1 MTRSHMPFAEH
12 SEEESTAFVLVA
24 HGPAVPASE
33 VEQVEKD
40 ALEVRVLWERALLST
55 HYLESEG
62 AIVIGDHEDSIA
74 RIPEVA
80 LGQAALEVVRS
91 TASGFVVHIPGA
103 IVARVER
110 GATEGDVAGPR
121 DWETSRGDRIE
132 MAFGSF
138 RLEIV
143 HGRAGRRVPRMTLG
157 DRLRQ
162 SATLQVAGAALLHT
176 ALFGAFAYYTPALI
190 GDDDASASGRSDQI
204 WLMRQYLGA
213 AAERERD
220 RIDQPSQAENA
231 PGANDPSG
239 GARAAGVEGTMGKD
253 GAPIT
258 HKRWGK
264 FGPADNLATALGPR
278 ASTLQRGFEMIGVVA
293 QSAGDPDA
301 PSAPWGRL
309 DALGSDPL
317 SALGGMWGPTIGE
330 TAGVG
335 GLGLTGTGDGGDGRS
350 EWVGLNLD
358 DFGDR
363 LGHGLGKPGSG
374 TGPGGIGGTR
384 SCPGCQ
390 LPGHIAKGPSMRAGE
405 TTLKGGHVPPE
416 VIQRIVH
423 DNFGRF
429 RNCYEAGLR
438 GNPSLEG
445 RVVTRFAI
453 DRRGTVTMAQD
464 GGSSLPNPNV
474 VECVVRSFYSLSFP
488 EHDGGI
494 VTVVY
499 PLALRPE

>member
-1 MTRSHMPFAEH
+1 MTRSLHTPFSEH
-12 SEEESTAFVLVA
+12 ADEESTAFVLVA
-24 HGPAVPASE
+24 HGPAVQTNE
-33 VEQVEKD
+33 VEEIETD
-40 ALEVRVLWERALLST
+40 ALEVRVFWERSLLST

-74 RIPEVA
+74 RIPEIA
-80 LGQAALEVVRS
+80 LGRAALEVVRT
-91 TASGFVVHIPGA
+91 TAIGFVVQVPRGT
-103 IVARVER
+103 VARVER
-110 GATEGDVAGPR
+110 GETDGDVAGPR
-121 DWETSRGDRIE
+121 EWETSRGDRIE

-138 RLEIV
+138 RLELV
-143 HGRAGRRVPRMTLG
+143 HGCAGRRVPRMSVG
-157 DRLRQ
+157 ERLRQ
-162 SATLQVAGAALLHT
+162 SATLQVVGAALLHT
-176 ALFGAFAYYTPALI
+176 ALFGAFAYYTPALF
-190 GDDDASASGRSDQI
+190 GEDDASAAGRSDQI

-220 RIDQPSQAENA
+220 RIDQPQVESP
-231 PGANDPSG
+231 PGASDPSG
-239 GARAAGVEGTMGKD
+239 GSRASGPEGTMGKE
-253 GAPIT
+253 GAPVT

-264 FGPADNLATALGPR
+264 FGPTDNSAPALGPR
-278 ASTLQRGFEMIGVVA
+278 GSTLPQGFEMIGVVA

-309 DALGSDPL
+309 DALGSDPM
-317 SALGGMWGPTIGE
+317 SALGGMWGATIGE

-335 GLGLTGTGDGGDGRS
+335 GLGLTGTGQGGDGHS
-350 EWVGLNLD
+350 EWVGLDLNDL
-358 DFGDR
+358 GGR
-363 LGHGLGKPGSG
+363 LVHGWGIPGG
-374 TGPGGIGGTR
+374 GNGPGGIGRGG

-390 LPGHIAKGPSMRAGE
+390 LTGHVTKGPSMRPGE
-405 TTLKGGHVPPE
+405 TTLKGGHMPPE

-453 DRRGTVTMAQD
+453 DRRGAVTTAQD
-464 GGSSLPNPNV
+464 GGSSLPNTNV

-488 EHDGGI
+488 EHEGGI